1 MEAIMTLVILF
12 RERAN
17 VLKHLFSADVKSVV
31 SESSIKPRLEIFQ
44 DYHVVVVHQ
53 DVSNDWAQAATN
65 GQIARGVKEQLQE
78 FSRGVVLYGS
88 EQHL

>member
-1 MEAIMTLVILF
+1 MEVIMTLVVLF

-17 VLKHLFSADVKSVV
+17 VLKHLLSADVKPIV
-31 SESSIKPRLEIFQ
+31 SESSIKPRFEIFQ

-65 GQIARGVKEQLQE
+65 GQIARGVKEQFQE